1 MRRFRGRLRRGKRTT
16 AWIPGVTSY
25 DVPGGISN
33 RLLALTT
40 AGFTSPNLWGS
51 AITLVAN
58 TDLPARGGEGAVLT
72 RIRGVLGFTDGRKNA
87 GAGLAAFGFQMRVAI
102 TLGSEI
108 AGTATIL
115 GDELITSA
123 GMGTEN
129 ILFSRDVIV
138 TQTGVGAAGA
148 GYDTMF
154 TSGPFWQCEIDV
166 KAKRRI
172 SEDTPVILWFQ
183 TCFPGGTTGADFRL
197 HGGLRTLLM
206 RAR

>member
-1 MRRFRGRLRRGKRTT
+1 MRRFRGRFRRAKRTT

-25 DVPGGISN
+25 DLGTGTSS
-33 RLLALTT
+33 RLVALTT
-40 AGFTSPNLWGS
+40 AGFTSANLWGA

-58 TDLPARGGEGAVLT
+58 SDLPARGGEGAVLT
-72 RIRGVLGFTDGRKNA
+72 RIRGVLGFTDGRRDA
-87 GAGLAAFGFQMRVAI
+87 GAGVAAFGFQMRVAV

-115 GDELITSA
+115 GDELVTSA
-123 GMGTEN
+123 GMGVEN

-138 TQTGVGAAGA
+138 TQVGIGAAGA

-154 TSGPFWQCEIDV
+154 TSGPFWQCEIDI

-183 TCFPGGTTGADFRL
+183 TALPPGTTAADFRL